1 MPYLKRIL
9 SVLVAVAAALQ
20 TSGCVTMST
29 ASHSTSFDAQSKTGL
44 VIFGVSPNYR
54 VGAKKGPYTT
64 DDFQNSELRLFE
76 FNLFPAAGYVV
87 STVSPTV
94 TGEAYALLQILP
106 EGIGGPAFKA
116 CDGLKAATFQAE
128 PGKVTYLGEFEYQF
142 EGRQLRILHAVDLQR
157 AVEHLRATY
166 PQIKAELT
174 YVEPAWLTVKGL
186 SCTTTIYVPVIL
198 PPLRR

>member
-1 MPYLKRIL
+1 MPYIKRTLTVL
-9 SVLVAVAAALQ
+9 SAVAAALQ

-54 VGAKKGPYTT
+54 VGAKKGPYTAS
-64 DDFQNSELRLFE
+64 DFENSQFRLFE
-76 FNLFPAAGYVV
+76 FNVFPASGYVV
-87 STVSPTV
+87 STVSPTIA
-94 TGEAYALLQILP
+94 GEAYALLQILP

-116 CDGLKAATFQAE
+116 CDGLNAATFQAD
-128 PGKVTYLGEFEYQF
+128 PGKVTYLGEFQYHF
-142 EGRQLRILHAVDLQR
+142 EGRQLKIRHMVDLQK
-157 AVEHLRATY
+157 AAEHLRATY
-166 PQIKAELT
+166 PQIKAEPT
-174 YVEPAWLTVKGL
+174 YVEPVWLTVKGL